1 GSASLIRASDRALS
15 TTPTISAGLSLF
27 GKIMSFF
34 PTGFSFGKNRSAIAR
49 LMVATNG
56 ALVLAAGPS
65 HASVARKARP
75 ATILRP
81 NVSKYSDV
89 TQRIGR
95 FSFSLSLVVSAGFS
109 ISTGPVHLL
118 PVKGKPHPMATL
130 FTPGSAVTR
139 GNN

>member
-1 GSASLIRASDRALS
+1 
-15 TTPTISAGLSLF
+15 
-27 GKIMSFF
+27 
-34 PTGFSFGKNRSAIAR
+34 
-49 LMVATNG
+49 MVATNG

-65 HASVARKARP
+65 HASVRRKPRP

-81 NVSKYSDV
+81 KVSKYSDV

-95 FSFSLSLVVSAGFS
+95 LGWSLSLPVSDGLS

-130 FTPGSAVTR
+130 FTPGSAETR
-139 GNN
+139 GNTWAWKPENFSMSGIVTLIVSIF